1 MVCLLTGSGPPPQ
14 TEGHKK
20 MVSLLSHIK
29 ARSRDENIW
38 LGDREVRIK
47 RRQLKELGPFAT
59 SDSRWRGNFEV
70 GMLELRL
77 GNEAQAIE
85 HLRKSYELL
94 PDVVHRLPKGWDN
107 HNLFEL
113 GVAYL
118 RMGETQNCCL
128 RNNPESCILPIRN
141 AGLHIDE
148 TGSRKAI
155 EMFTELLSRPSIESN
170 MQYKTQWLL
179 NIAYMTVGGYP
190 HDVPTAHRIPPK
202 VFESEQPFAQFENIA
217 MRVGLDSFNLYGS
230 AVIDDFNG
238 DGYLDVFTTTFD
250 PNDRIHLFWNDQDGF
265 FSDGSVQAGL
275 ADLYG
280 GINAVQ
286 ADYDNDGDIDLY
298 VLRGAWMADGGRHPN
313 SLIRNNG
320 DRTFTDVTFEAGL
333 GEVHYPTQT
342 AAWADY
348 DNDGDIDLY
357 VGNEHSKGFAKKLYS
372 GTEGSQRIEAPSQL
386 FRNNG
391 DGTFSDVAAEAG
403 VENFRFVKGVVWGDY
418 NNDRWPDLYTSS
430 LGEPNRLYH
439 NNGDGT
445 FSDIAPLLGVTEPLA
460 SFPVWF
466 WDFDNDGAL
475 DLYVPSYQGTKD
487 AIGAVAAT
495 YLGLRVS
502 IEMPRLYR
510 GNGKYGFEEVAA
522 ARNLTKF
529 LLPMG
534 ANFGDLDND
543 GYLDFYLGTGYPDY
557 EALSPNV
564 MYRNVNGE
572 SFADIT
578 TASGLGH
585 LQKGHAIAFADLD
598 NDGDQDVFEQMG
610 GILPGDRYND
620 ALFEN
625 PGFDN
630 HWIAIRLVGT
640 SSNRSAIGASIHIFV
655 EQGDGNRSIYRHV
668 NSGGSFGS
676 NPLRQN
682 IGLGQASGIN
692 RLEIK
697 WPTSGLTQTFE
708 DVPMDCFVQI
718 VEGDDQ
724 LSTFELRKLQLGR
737 LPEAAAQAKD
747 VDTRLR

>member
-1 MVCLLTGSGPPPQ
+1 
-14 TEGHKK
+14 

-47 RRQLKELGPFAT
+47 RRRLKELGPFAT

-107 HNLFEL
+107 HNIFEL

-155 EMFTELLSRPSIESN
+155 EVFTELLSRPSIESN

-202 VFESEQPFAQFENIA
+202 VFESEQPFAHFENIA

-250 PNDRIHLFWNDQDGF
+250 PNDRIHLFWNEQDGF

-286 ADYDNDGDIDLY
+286 
-298 VLRGAWMADGGRHPN
+298 
-313 SLIRNNG
+313 
-320 DRTFTDVTFEAGL
+320 
-333 GEVHYPTQT
+333 
-342 AAWADY
+342 ADY

-445 FSDIAPLLGVTEPLA
+445 FSDIAPLLGITEPLA

-598 NDGDQDVFEQMG
+598 NDGDQDIFEQMG

-640 SSNRSAIGASIHIFV
+640 SSNRSAIGASIHVLV

-668 NSGGSFGS
+668 TSGGSFGS

-708 DVPMDCFVQI
+708 EVPMDCFVQI

-724 LSTFELRKLQLGR
+724 LSTFELRKLRLGR
-737 LPEAAAQAKD
+737 LPDAATQAKD

>member
-1 MVCLLTGSGPPPQ
+1 
-14 TEGHKK
+14 

-47 RRQLKELGPFAT
+47 RRRLKELGPFAT

-155 EMFTELLSRPSIESN
+155 EVFTELLSRPSIESN

-179 NIAYMTVGGYP
+179 NIAYMTVGEYP

-202 VFESEQPFAQFENIA
+202 VFESEQPFAHFENIA

-250 PNDRIHLFWNDQDGF
+250 PNDRIHLFWNEQDGF

-320 DRTFTDVTFEAGL
+320 DRTFTDVTFESGL

-598 NDGDQDVFEQMG
+598 NDGDQDIFEQMG

-640 SSNRSAIGASIHIFV
+640 SSNRSAIGASIHVLV
-655 EQGDGNRSIYRHV
+655 EQGEGNRSIYRHV
-668 NSGGSFGS
+668 TSGGSFGS

-708 DVPMDCFVQI
+708 EVPMDCFVQI

-724 LSTFELRKLQLGR
+724 LSTFELRKLRLGR
-737 LPEAAAQAKD
+737 LPEAATQAKD